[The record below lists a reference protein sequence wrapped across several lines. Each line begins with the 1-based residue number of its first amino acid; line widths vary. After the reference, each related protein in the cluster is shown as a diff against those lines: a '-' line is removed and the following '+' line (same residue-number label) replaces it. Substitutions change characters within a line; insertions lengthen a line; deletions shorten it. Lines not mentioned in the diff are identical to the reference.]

1 MGGDDENEPC
11 PLSPVIP
18 RIVENMVPFP
28 SLICGMRSQKDH
40 NAPFLHS
47 SQTFVR
53 RAARDREG
61 VFVVLDSDPFT
72 FLLLVHACAC
82 MDRCANFAC
91 SPDCC

>member
-1 MGGDDENEPC
+1 MET
-11 PLSPVIP
+11 
-18 RIVENMVPFP
+18 FP
-28 SLICGMRSQKDH
+28 SLICGMRSRKRSQP
-40 NAPFLHS
+40 PFLHS

-72 FLLLVHACAC
+72 FFLRVHACGC